1 MSELE
6 EYKSQLRD
14 IEETI
19 KQEPDNESLKELR
32 KELQDLIALLSQDGQ
47 PEETQT
53 SKQESPILTEDD
65 KEVAAAVDL
74 QSPTPSIPDFKVG
87 DVVYVKNR
95 LDKEYK
101 EVKITTISGNKK
113 LITVKFDDDK
123 VDTFPLEEIHKTKPK
138 FVVNKY
144 RQKQQK
150 KENQQKKDKEL
161 ENTMNKSVQSWK
173 NFNKKPKKKA
183 LNEKSQFSTSDSVGS
198 KVGVVNSG
206 KPMTENK
213 KRERTVHRYNPY

>member
-6 EYKSQLRD
+6 EYRSQLRD
-14 IEETI
+14 IEETL
-19 KQEPDNESLKELR
+19 KQDPENESLKELQ
-32 KELQDLIALLSQDGQ
+32 KELQDLISLLSQEEQ
-47 PEETQT
+47 PEEPTPP
-53 SKQESPILTEDD
+53 KQESYTPSREASTNPVE
-65 KEVAAAVDL
+65 ASTNS
-74 QSPTPSIPDFKVG
+74 SPPSIPDFKTG
-87 DVVYVKNR
+87 DLVYVKNKF
-95 LDKEYK
+95 DKEYK
-101 EVKITTISGNKK
+101 EVKITTISGNHK

-123 VDTFPLEEIHKTKPK
+123 VDTYPVEEIHKTKPK

-144 RQKQQK
+144 KQKQQK
-150 KENQQKKDKEL
+150 KENQLKKDKDL
-161 ENTMNKSVQSWK
+161 ESTMNKSVQSWK

-183 LNEKSQFSTSDSVGS
+183 VNEKSQFSTSDKVGS